1 MRVRFR
7 GTTWLLSR
15 LVYSRTTLM
24 TESEFNTRVDELITS
39 LEDAIDASGADID
52 YEAAGGI
59 LTLGFANGSKIIINR
74 QTPVRQVWVAARSG
88 GYHFD
93 YSETR
98 DNWVRDSDG
107 EELFTALSRYCSEQA
122 GEDISLE
129 QT

>member
-1 MRVRFR
+1 MRVRFQQV
-7 GTTWLLSR
+7 TWLLSR
-15 LVYSRTTLM
+15 LAHTHTTHM
-24 TESEFNTRVDELITS
+24 NESEFNTRVDELITC

-93 YSETR
+93 YSEAH
-98 DNWVRDSDG
+98 DKWLRDSDG
-107 EELFTALSRYCSEQA
+107 NELFTALSRYCSEQA

-129 QT
+129 PA